1 MRRSEARFSRA
12 QVLVHAAFAVLVF
25 LAIASAA
32 FLWFD
37 PLAQIFGRRA
47 FVTQLHTVVG
57 LLLPI
62 PLALGVLS
70 PAFRRDAS
78 RLNRMTSQDWQWIR
92 AKDRRSGRIP
102 VTRFNAG
109 QKLNAAFTVG
119 AVLVLFGTGL
129 VMGSVLA
136 SWPTDYRTGATWV
149 HDWTAFGLTIAVIGH
164 VYFALK
170 YRTGDTSASVAE
182 PDNSRAFN

>member
-1 MRRSEARFSRA
+1 MKRSEARFSRA
-12 QVLVHAAFAVLVF
+12 QVWVHATFAGLVL

-32 FLWFD
+32 FLWID
-37 PLAQIFGRRA
+37 PLAQVFGRRA
-47 FVTQLHTVVG
+47 FITQVHTVVG
-57 LLLPI
+57 LLLPV
-62 PLALGVLS
+62 PLALGVIS
-70 PAFRRDAS
+70 PAFRRDAA
-78 RLNRMTSQDWQWIR
+78 RLNRMSSQDWEWIR

-102 VTRFNAG
+102 VSRFNAG

-149 HDWTAFGLTIAVIGH
+149 HDWTAFGLTIAVVGH
-164 VYFALK
+164 IYFALK
-170 YRTGDTSASVAE
+170 YRTGDASAPASE
-182 PDNSRAFN
+182 PDKSRVSN